1 MSVKIQSSTKEY
13 SINFYSTI
21 ENLIDSFQDKSL
33 LFLIDENVYNL
44 YTNHFKNKN
53 YYIIPSSEYS
63 KTLEYSS
70 DVFNYLID
78 NGYKSDTHLV
88 VVGGGILQD
97 LGGFIASTFC
107 RGVDY
112 TLVPTTLLAQC
123 DSCIG
128 GKTSINHNSRK
139 NILGTFYP
147 PNEIKI
153 CTKFLDTLSRFDLK
167 SGYGELI
174 KFYILNNNL
183 DNLNFNNLEEAILY
197 GLSYK
202 GKIIEIDEFDKGERK
217 LLNFGHSFG
226 HSLESI
232 SNYKIPHGSAVI
244 IGILIANEVSYNLGY
259 LTKEYC
265 TKIQQILIPHIEH
278 LDILK
283 EWFDY
288 PTLLSY
294 LKSDKKNTG
303 GNINMVL
310 FNGKTYVVT
319 SINDLKVLEKSL
331 STIYEII

>member
-1 MSVKIQSSTKEY
+1 MSMKIKSSTKEY
-13 SINFYSTI
+13 NINFYPTI
-21 ENLIDSFQDKSL
+21 ENLINSFQDKSL

-44 YTNHFKNKN
+44 YTNYFKDKN
-53 YYIIPSSEYS
+53 YYIIPASEYS

-70 DVFNYLID
+70 NIFNYLID

-88 VVGGGILQD
+88 VIGGGILQD
-97 LGGFIASTFC
+97 LGGFVASTFC
-107 RGVDY
+107 RGVNY

-128 GKTSINHNSRK
+128 GKTSINHNNRK

-153 CTKFLDTLSRFDLK
+153 CTKFLDTLSEFDLK

-183 DNLNFNNLEEAILY
+183 NNLNLNNLKEAILY
-197 GLSYK
+197 GLKYK
-202 GKIIEIDEFDKGERK
+202 GEIIERDEFDKSERK

-232 SNYKIPHGSAVI
+232 SEYKIPHGSAVI
-244 IGILIANEVSYNLGY
+244 IGILIANEVSHNLGY
-259 LTKEYC
+259 ITRKYC
-265 TKIQQILIPHIEH
+265 NTIQKILIPQIKH
-278 LDILK
+278 LNILK
-283 EWFDY
+283 KWFDF
-288 PTLLSY
+288 PTLFSY
-294 LKSDKKNTG
+294 LKSDKKNIG

-310 FNGKTYVVT
+310 LNKKQYFV
-319 SINDLKVLEKSL
+319 SPINDLKILENSL
-331 STIYEII
+331 NAIYEVI